1 MLREWECWGER
12 VRGVRKRGKYWI
24 AKYQNKAKGIAFE
37 KCLNTEQ
44 EAIELRKKWEKEY
57 GQVKTGSPS
66 GIRKDYRGKKIG
78 NFLIIDYVPENHKRV
93 LVKNLITN
101 EFQERGLDPIVRGQS
116 TGIPKSIAARESQR
130 HEGVGTSFNKSCN
143 KWQAQININGKR
155 KSLGY
160 FLTQEEAIAARKT
173 AEQKHF
179 N

>member
-1 MLREWECWGER
+1 MI
-12 VRGVRKRGKYWI
+12 GVNKRGKYWI
-24 AKYQNKAKGIAFE
+24 VKYQSKTEGVAFK

-57 GQVKTGSPS
+57 GIPNR
-66 GIRKDYRGKKIG
+66 IRKDRRGNKIG

-101 EFQERGLDPIVRGQS
+101 EFQERDLRQVVNRHL
-116 TGIPKSIAARESQR
+116 TGIPRSIANREAQK
-130 HEGVGTSFNKSCN
+130 HEGVGTYFIKSSN
-143 KWQAQININGKR
+143 KWRAMIQINGKN
-155 KSLGY
+155 KHLGY

-173 AEQKHF
+173 AEQKYL

>member
-1 MLREWECWGER
+1 MI
-12 VRGVRKRGKYWI
+12 GVHKRGKCWI
-24 AKYQNKAKGIAFE
+24 AKYQNKTEGVAFE

-57 GQVKTGSPS
+57 GQVKEG
-66 GIRKDYRGKKIG
+66 GKGAIKKDFRGKKIG

-101 EFQERGLDPIVRGQS
+101 EFQERDLQGVARELS
-116 TGIPKSIAARESQR
+116 TGIPKSIAARESHR
-130 HEGVGTSFNKSCN
+130 HEGVGTSFDKSCN
-143 KWQAQININGKR
+143 KWRAYIYINGKL
-155 KSLGY
+155 KFLGR

-173 AEQKHF
+173 AEQKYF